1 MKKHSAIQ
9 PSSVIEVPLSA
20 VKPNPFRQLEKFP
33 LDETRLA
40 VLRKSIQ
47 RTDFWGNI
55 VCRKQVI
62 PAQAGIQKG
71 EFFELAYGH
80 HRLEALRRELGAKAK
95 VRMLCREIDDET
107 MLKMMAADND
117 DAYNLSPGFILETV
131 EAAGKFITR
140 DKKLGNT
147 HLVIAKFLAWP
158 IARVQH
164 ALAQLGA
171 IEREELS
178 REAVKK
184 LHSQREAIAL
194 HAEVQERKKRKEKV
208 SHKAQE
214 AAAERVAD
222 RGKDKRPAELAV
234 HQEIDREVHPLPVPA
249 DEKIEQ
255 FGTLI
260 YRLMELGG
268 RFSSGLDEVARL
280 KEDLTSEVYSKI
292 TEVQALAITCDAIRT
307 KSIQLFGEVKHGNG
321 ENQPPRGISAHE
333 GRKGLPN

>member
-1 MKKHSAIQ
+1 MKKGKHSA
-9 PSSVIEVPLSA
+9 SSMIEVALA
-20 VKPNPFRQLEKFP
+20 AIKPNPFRQLEKFP
-33 LDETRLA
+33 LDEARVA

-47 RTDFWGNI
+47 RTDFWGNV
-55 VCRKQVI
+55 VCRKR
-62 PAQAGIQKG
+62 G
-71 EFFELAYGH
+71 EFYEIAYGH
-80 HRLEALRRELGAKAK
+80 HRLAALRDQFGPKAK
-95 VRMLCREIDDET
+95 VRLLVRELDDET

-131 EAAGKFITR
+131 EAARGFIHKEPRSVTR
-140 DKKLGNT
+140 NRDADLLRLK
-147 HLVIAKFLAWP
+147 ISKFLGWP
-158 IARVQH
+158 AMRVQA

-214 AAAERVAD
+214 MAAERVAN

-234 HQEIDREVHPLPVPA
+234 RQEIDREVHPLPQPA
-249 DEKIEQ
+249 KEKIED
-255 FGTLI
+255 FGARV

-268 RFSSGLDEVARL
+268 RFSSGLDELIRL
-280 KEDLTSEVYSKI
+280 KEDLTSEAYTNISQ
-292 TEVQALAITCDAIRT
+292 VQALAITCDAIRK
-307 KSIQLFGEVKHGNG
+307 KSIQLFGEVKN
-321 ENQPPRGISAHE
+321 ETKQNQDPG
-333 GRKGLPN
+333 GLPLDETRSGLLN